1 MAGIILQQTFPS
13 HEFLTFLKKTA
24 IFYDVGCF
32 YSNYENISVFIFV
45 DLNIFY
51 NIISAYPHSSMVK
64 DHTFTFFRT
73 LPLFYFIYY
82 IFLNIKLY
90 SFYIFV
96 Y

>member
-1 MAGIILQQTFPS
+1 MTGIILQQAFPS

-64 DHTFTFFRT
+64 DHTFTFLGPFPYSI
-73 LPLFYFIYY
+73 LY
-82 IFLNIKLY
+82 I
-90 SFYIFV
+90 IFS
-96 Y
+96 